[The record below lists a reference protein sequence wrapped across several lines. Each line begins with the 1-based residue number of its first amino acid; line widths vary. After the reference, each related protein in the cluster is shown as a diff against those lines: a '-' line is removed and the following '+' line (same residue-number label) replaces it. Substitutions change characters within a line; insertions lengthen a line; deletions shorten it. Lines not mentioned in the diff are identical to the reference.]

1 MADILTVALSWA
13 IGFTIIS
20 EALGTVV
27 LLIPKAVKRIK
38 AVGHEEGLVEGRA
51 EGLAEGIAEERQAQ
65 SLRLEE
71 AYCRFGIETDGV
83 RSLPDTQEVR
93 DFLAGKPPT
102 QP

>member
-13 IGFTIIS
+13 IGFTILS
-20 EALGTVV
+20 EVLGPVV

-38 AVGHEEGLVEGRA
+38 AVGR
-51 EGLAEGIAEERQAQ
+51 AEERQAQ

-71 AYCRFGIETDGV
+71 AYCRFGIDADGV

-93 DFLAGKPPT
+93 DFLAGKNAE
-102 QP
+102 

>member
-38 AVGHEEGLVEGRA
+38 AVGHEEGR
-51 EGLAEGIAEERQAQ
+51 AEERQAQ
-65 SLRLEE
+65 SSRLEE
-71 AYCRFGIETDGV
+71 AYLHFGIEANGV

-93 DFLAGKPPT
+93 DFLAGKTPT

>member
-13 IGFTIIS
+13 IGFTIVS

-38 AVGHEEGLVEGRA
+38 AVGRE
-51 EGLAEGIAEERQAQ
+51 EERQAQ

-93 DFLAGKPPT
+93 DFLAGKPST